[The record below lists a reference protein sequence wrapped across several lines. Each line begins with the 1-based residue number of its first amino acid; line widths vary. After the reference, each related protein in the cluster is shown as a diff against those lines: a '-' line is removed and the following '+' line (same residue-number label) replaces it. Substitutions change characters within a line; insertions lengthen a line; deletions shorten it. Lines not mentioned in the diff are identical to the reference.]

1 MKARQ
6 SAIAIVS
13 LVLLTGCV
21 SSSPRAARSEFEDI
35 PVPRGLTYQAGRSII
50 IESPSVKAARLVY
63 RGRIEPESLG
73 VAMRQTLEANS
84 WRHLSTTSNSG
95 TTTQVYE
102 KAGNSLQVRL
112 WEGLF
117 NWYTYVE
124 LTASRGLAAA
134 APPLRE
140 SLGTPPAA
148 VPLNEGVGLGGT
160 PRPGLVGQQ
169 R

>member
-1 MKARQ
+1 MKARR

-13 LVLLTGCV
+13 LVLLTGCA

-134 APPLRE
+134 APLRE
-140 SLGTPPAA
+140 SLGPPPAA